1 MVTGQKKRAA
11 FFRNTFQDSIWRAK
25 VNVRIRLGRESAI
38 AQWRLWAA
46 GTGSAILAV
55 PST

>member
-1 MVTGQKKRAA
+1 MVTGQKKLAA